1 MPYLLDTSFL
11 IGSVLGKAKE
21 ALPREL
27 RYQRLALSFITLAEL
42 YEGAFHH
49 TSPDDAIFDLR
60 MKLQDF
66 ALIPIT
72 DAILLRFAELRA
84 QLRRQGKSRTDFD
97 LLIAATALHHDLT
110 LVTRNAHD
118 FEGVSDLRVVEL

>member
-1 MPYLLDTSFL
+1 MSYLLDTSFL
-11 IGSVLGKAKE
+11 IGSVLGKPKQ

-27 RYQRLALSFITLAEL
+27 RYQQLALSFITLAEL

-49 TSPDDAIFDLR
+49 TNPDEAILDLR
-60 MKLQDF
+60 SRLDEF

-84 QLRRQGKSRTDFD
+84 HLRRQGKPRTDFD

-110 LVTRNAHD
+110 LITRNPRD
-118 FEGVSDLRVVEL
+118 FEGIVDLRIVEL